1 MGLIEA
7 IPEAAILARA
17 DPDDANKDGISGRP
31 NWVAGKAYVPASEP
45 SGGPG
50 LWLGRFGRKAQTP
63 TLLQQTVEAYH
74 QDTGVTSEFLPAENA
89 NPLASMP
96 IEPVDHAADP
106 EVPTATVQAVVHYL
120 RSLAPP
126 AAGADTP
133 ARSEGRALFA
143 SVGCAACHVPVYT
156 TGPHRIAA
164 LSGQAVSLYSDLL
177 LHDMGPALAGG
188 VAHGE
193 ATGSEFRSAPLWGVG
208 RSASYLHD
216 GRAPT
221 LEAAIVAHG
230 GEATAS
236 RDRYLALSDFERAA
250 LVAFLESL

>member
-1 MGLIEA
+1 MT
-7 IPEAAILARA
+7 LA
-17 DPDDANKDGISGRP
+17 SGRSSSTV
-31 NWVAGKAYVPASEP
+31 VA
-45 SGGPG
+45 
-50 LWLGRFGRKAQTP
+50 
-63 TLLQQTVEAYH
+63 
-74 QDTGVTSEFLPAENA
+74 
-89 NPLASMP
+89 LA
-96 IEPVDHAADP
+96 
-106 EVPTATVQAVVHYL
+106 
-120 RSLAPP
+120 
-126 AAGADTP
+126 
-133 ARSEGRALFA
+133 AL
-143 SVGCAACHVPVYT
+143 V
-156 TGPHRIAA
+156 AA
-164 LSGQAVSLYSDLL
+164 LSIATHAGAASCGGAVACRLLAPLAVAKPTQLERKGKAAFRKARCQLCHVDKLRTGPNVARVLHTEPAPLYSDLL